1 MVNVLRFDT
10 DTYTCCLVSIF
21 SPETSVAHMWKGLSI
36 YLRLFRGGGDHFLQE
51 CRSRLLYFCLFLFC
65 FFGYQKYSG
74 VFSPCTVRVW
84 KGAKFHARMFTIIF
98 INADKW
104 HIFRVVSA
112 KKRLER
118 DRGILLLFIHSATA
132 I

>member
-1 MVNVLRFDT
+1 MVNVLRFDM

-21 SPETSVAHMWKGLSI
+21 SPETSVAHIWKGLSI
-36 YLRLFRGGGDHFLQE
+36 YLRLFRGGGIIF
-51 CRSRLLYFCLFLFC
+51 CRNVGAACYIFVFFFC

-84 KGAKFHARMFTIIF
+84 KGAKSHARMFPIIF